1 MQNRPPRTRLAAS
14 RPAQQVRIIGGEWK
28 RTPLPV
34 INAADLRPTPDRVRE
49 TVFNWLQ
56 HLCGPRW
63 TQMRCLDLF
72 AGSGALG
79 FEAASRGAHQV
90 TLVENQSVVVRQ
102 LEALKEKLHAEQI
115 EIVRGDAILTAQRFI
130 SQQQRF
136 DMIFLDPPYSQGW
149 LEKVLPLCHQLLNDK
164 GLIYAESAAA
174 LPVGEA
180 EHAWLANWQVVR
192 SDKAG
197 MVFYHLLERGI

>member
-1 MQNRPPRTRLAAS
+1 M
-14 RPAQQVRIIGGEWK
+14 
-28 RTPLPV
+28 
-34 INAADLRPTPDRVRE
+34 
-49 TVFNWLQ
+49 
-56 HLCGPRW
+56 H
-63 TQMRCLDLF
+63 CLDLF

-79 FEAASRGAHQV
+79 FEAASRGAQHV
-90 TLVENQSVVVRQ
+90 TMVENQSVVVKQ
-102 LEALKEKLHAEQI
+102 LEALKEKLHAGQI
-115 EIVRGDAILTAQRFI
+115 DIVRGDAIVTAQRYI

-149 LEKVLPLCHQLLNDK
+149 LEKSLPLCHQLLNDK
-164 GLIYAESAAA
+164 GLIYAESATA

-197 MVFYHLLERGI
+197 MVFYHLLQRCN